1 MKLKH
6 IVSNT
11 KKIIT
16 SNYYKH
22 YKKYKAYDNVYM
34 TTVKCIIW
42 GILGLL
48 LGIIINDTVLY
59 LINKLKIK
67 NKLIQNI
74 IQILFCAI
82 SVAVL
87 HSSNNFLGWT
97 LHNTIPGIF
106 FITLLFNAQF
116 KMAEDIQSTYI
127 IHNNND
133 DNNNDNKK

>member
-6 IVSNT
+6 IVTNT

-16 SNYYKH
+16 GNSYKH

-59 LINKLKIK
+59 LINGLKIK

-74 IQILFCAI
+74 IQIVFCAI
-82 SVAVL
+82 TVAVL
-87 HSSNNFLGWT
+87 HSSHNFLGWT
-97 LHNTIPGIF
+97 LHSTMPGIF

-116 KMAEDIQSTYI
+116 KMDEDIQSTYI
-127 IHNNND
+127 IHNH
-133 DNNNDNKK
+133 NNNNKK

>member
-6 IVSNT
+6 IVTNT

-16 SNYYKH
+16 GNTYKH
-22 YKKYKAYDNVYM
+22 YKKYKTYDNVYM

-74 IQILFCAI
+74 IQIIFCAI

-97 LHNTIPGIF
+97 LHNTMPGIF

-116 KMAEDIQSTYI
+116 KMDEDIQSSYI
-127 IHNNND
+127 IHNDNND
-133 DNNNDNKK
+133 KK